1 MQQLALNQNAPP
13 PPSSHHTVRASK
25 LAVGSGLSIMVVDA
39 TFRSRLF
46 WAYAIVVDRIGE
58 VLQEAAAWAESCDCH
73 FSEPTL
79 IGPTRHSRHSRRKLF
94 RDRSEFQD
102 ICPLSGKRAFCCA
115 AGDLVRLFHTL
126 AETAHS
132 QLLSEPF
139 FGGIEEA
146 DSSVLFRDFAAGR
159 TYIIAMSEIKF
170 GHWRQL
176 PWVLFGISHP
186 NHMIAVECARR
197 SLQLAAGF
205 EDRTNGHLLNR
216 QMKVFAQGQTNMLDL
231 DVEDMNQQEKTA
243 IATAPVQEE
252 LAISTADDDKTDDDK
267 TDIDDNGPRGG
278 RRQDGP
284 RRHYRAEERRRD
296 GRLHY
301 SNTG

>member
-1 MQQLALNQNAPP
+1 
-13 PPSSHHTVRASK
+13 
-25 LAVGSGLSIMVVDA
+25 MVW
-39 TFRSRLF
+39 S
-46 WAYAIVVDRIGE
+46 YAIVVDRIGE

-79 IGPTRHSRHSRRKLF
+79 IGPTRHSRHARRKLF

-102 ICPLSGKRAFCCA
+102 ICPLAGKRAFCCA

-205 EDRTNGHLLNR
+205 EDRTHVHYLIGVLCLDGGLLNR

-231 DVEDMNQQEKTA
+231 D
-243 IATAPVQEE
+243 E
-252 LAISTADDDKTDDDK
+252 LARVAAKFHFTMITERWVESRHAISQRVLRGAPNAGAVHLAYSGVIQSIRWILKTGNRE
-267 TDIDDNGPRGG
+267 TISSFIDCFARSNNIVAALTSLGFQQHPKISDMLKRG
-278 RRQDGP
+278 
-284 RRHYRAEERRRD
+284 AA
-296 GRLHY
+296 
-301 SNTG
+301 S